1 MALYQINGLLLSAY
15 LVKGDLEQAL
25 KACAAL
31 VEFLR
36 ATLSHVRNH
45 PLLGLQLFTL
55 ADLLLNL
62 ERSGQAKAAL
72 SEALGIL
79 VVAQG
84 GESAL
89 CLAAAERT
97 SGL

>member
-1 MALYQINGLLLSAY
+1 M
-15 LVKGDLEQAL
+15 
-25 KACAAL
+25 
-31 VEFLR
+31 EFLR

-62 ERSGQAKAAL
+62 ERPSEAKEAL
-72 SEALGIL
+72 AEALGIL

-97 SGL
+97 GGL